1 MKILI
6 LCIPRSGSSTLA
18 YAIGKTYDI
27 KKFYEPFNR
36 AQTLVWDDKYFDTD
50 HVLKTMIYDTNLE
63 TFPFNIYDRIIYLS
77 RRDLLEAAQSFTYA
91 VSNTNYKSDWRKWS
105 EPYTLPKSDKPTWHY
120 EWFKKI
126 DLQLKAVADK
136 IVYYEDLYS
145 RDRDLVYKTLEE
157 VNMVDKFETLFAKL
171 TAKGRYRNYNKHLI

>member
-18 YAIGKTYDI
+18 YAIGKTYGI
-27 KKFYEPFNR
+27 KKFYEPFNK
-36 AQTLVWDDKYFDTD
+36 AQTLVWDDKYYDTD

-63 TFPFNIYDRIIYLS
+63 TFPFSIYDRIIYLS
-77 RRDLLEAAQSFTYA
+77 RRDLLEAAQSFSYA
-91 VSNTNYKSDWRKWS
+91 VENSKGEYGEWLK
-105 EPYTLPKSDKPTWHY
+105 PYILPKSDKPTWHY

-126 DLQLKAVADK
+126 DLELKAVADK

-145 RDRDLVYKTLEE
+145 RDRDLVYKTLQE
-157 VNMVDKFETLFAKL
+157 VNMVDNFDTLFAEL
-171 TAKGRYRNYNKHLI
+171 TAKGRYRSYNKNLI